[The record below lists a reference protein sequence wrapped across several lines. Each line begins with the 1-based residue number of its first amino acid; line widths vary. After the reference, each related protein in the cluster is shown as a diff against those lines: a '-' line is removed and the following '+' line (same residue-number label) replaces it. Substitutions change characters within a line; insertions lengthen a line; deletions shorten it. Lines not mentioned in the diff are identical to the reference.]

1 MLLLLV
7 PGVGM
12 GGGGA
17 VVVSPNA
24 HIGGWDSRAKRDVPR
39 QYDFGEHYPQLSEAD
54 KRRIDD
60 VIAELRPVQKERLAE
75 GLPSKAVRRK
85 IARILPEYATY
96 QPRPFSELMAEAA
109 QAYRSD
115 VHGVNTE
122 EEEALLVLLLLM
134 A

>member
-1 MLLLLV
+1 MLGWLLNL
-7 PGVGM
+7 GFA
-12 GGGGA
+12 GGGA
-17 VVVSPNA
+17 VSANA
-24 HIGGWDSRAKRDVPR
+24 HIGGWDSGVKRDVPR

-54 KRRIDD
+54 KARIDD

-96 QPRPFSELMAEAA
+96 APKPFSELMAEAA
-109 QAYRSD
+109 RAYRPD

-122 EEEALLVLLLLM
+122 EEDALLVLLLSM